1 MPLQRKKFEIRAV
14 DQPDKLTLYSGCDD
28 KSKLLLGLCRDT
40 HQFTMAIA
48 PRVNEAKRREEEGQ
62 FDLSISSG
70 FILFKVNF
78 LKTLSTN
85 LSDPICKKD
94 NLSIHT
100 IAIYDLSSVIFFNSP
115 SSS

>member
-1 MPLQRKKFEIRAV
+1 MAILCDITELFVALPLQRKKFEIRAV

-62 FDLSISSG
+62 FDFVGS
-70 FILFKVNF
+70 
-78 LKTLSTN
+78 
-85 LSDPICKKD
+85 C
-94 NLSIHT
+94 
-100 IAIYDLSSVIFFNSP
+100 IFFHSFYQ
-115 SSS
+115 S